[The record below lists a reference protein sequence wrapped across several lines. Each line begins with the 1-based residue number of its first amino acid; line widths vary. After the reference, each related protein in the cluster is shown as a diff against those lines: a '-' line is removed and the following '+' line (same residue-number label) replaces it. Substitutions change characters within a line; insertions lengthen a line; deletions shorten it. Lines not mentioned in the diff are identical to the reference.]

1 MKQSVWIGLLQEDA
15 FLKRKTVNKTLCLGF
30 STVNTDR
37 PIITYSRNSNNER
50 NKERSFLSI
59 NEYSNDFESVK
70 VPRLQ
75 NPKNVMI
82 CRLNVNSLIPEFSI
96 KTRKW
101 LCIGLSKPP
110 SQNDK

>member
-1 MKQSVWIGLLQEDA
+1 M
-15 FLKRKTVNKTLCLGF
+15 VNKTLCSGF

-37 PIITYSRNSNNER
+37 PIITYSRNSNNKR

-59 NEYSNDFESVK
+59 NECSNDFESVK

>member
-1 MKQSVWIGLLQEDA
+1 M
-15 FLKRKTVNKTLCLGF
+15 VNKTLCSGF

-37 PIITYSRNSNNER
+37 PIIRNSNNKR

-59 NEYSNDFESVK
+59 NECSNDFESVK